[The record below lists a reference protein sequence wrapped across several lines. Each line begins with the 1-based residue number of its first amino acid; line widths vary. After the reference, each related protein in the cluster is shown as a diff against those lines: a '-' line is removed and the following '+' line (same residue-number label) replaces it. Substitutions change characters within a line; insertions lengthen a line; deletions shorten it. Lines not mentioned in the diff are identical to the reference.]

1 MLDRKIKLLGAI
13 SSVIFSII
21 GCGVSEE
28 DRLVKDCK
36 EVESNLIF
44 YAKNNKQDN
53 SELNA
58 LRYLQGYKLAASR
71 VFPLIENS
79 EIKSITQD
87 IANVELSTNENENNL
102 QLLDIITKL
111 NSLAV
116 ICKIDLSS

>member
-1 MLDRKIKLLGAI
+1 MLDRKIKLVGAI
-13 SSVIFSII
+13 SSVIILI
-21 GCGVSEE
+21 TGCSVSEE
-28 DRLVKDCK
+28 DKLVKDCE

-58 LRYLQGYKLAASR
+58 LRYLQGYKLAASGI
-71 VFPLIENS
+71 FPLIENP

-102 QLLDIITKL
+102 QLLNIITKL

-116 ICKIDLSS
+116 ICKIDLKS